1 MIVPRLGA
9 ALLVVTA
16 ALAASP
22 RAPSE
27 RSSVEPAQRITRGA
41 PQLAPSTHPAT
52 AAAQGVIDRALAAG
66 TGPGINAAIVFAD
79 RQLIAVS
86 AGVASRETQ
95 APLTPLDRMLIGS
108 VGKTFAAARAV
119 QLIESGR
126 LGLDDPIEKYLGGEP
141 WFARLP
147 NARAITVRH
156 LMTHSSGLVRYEFQ
170 PEFARDLRANPD
182 KVWRPD
188 ELIAYVFDDPAPF
201 AAGAGWEYSD
211 TNFIVLGMILERV
224 DGQPFYAQV
233 RRGLLGKMRRNRFV
247 PVTSREVPGLV
258 QGYTGD
264 GDPLTGTAGPVI
276 ADGRFIVNP
285 QFEWTGG
292 GFAGTAVDLARWA
305 RLLYTGGAFT
315 KPESLRLMIDAAVPA
330 QLGPSTKY
338 GLGVMVRA
346 QTPVG
351 EAWGHGGFF
360 PGYRTEMIFLPAR
373 GLAIAVQ
380 VNSSDP
386 KSLAVPPLRI
396 AYELAQAAR

>member
-1 MIVPRLGA
+1 MSVTTIRRA
-9 ALLVVTA
+9 AAIAAFAVALPVAVSTA
-16 ALAASP
+16 H
-22 RAPSE
+22 R
-27 RSSVEPAQRITRGA
+27 EPAQRITRGA
-41 PQLAPSTHPAT
+41 PQLAPSTHPST

-86 AGVASRETQ
+86 AGVASRETN

-108 VGKTFAAARAV
+108 VGKTFVAARAV

-126 LGLDDPIEKYLGGEP
+126 LGLDDPIEKYLDGEP

-156 LMTHSSGLVRYEFQ
+156 LMTHTSGLVRYEFK
-170 PEFARDLRANPD
+170 PEFARDLRADPD
-182 KVWRPD
+182 RTWRPE
-188 ELIAYVFDDPAPF
+188 ELIAYVFDEPAPF

-211 TNFIVLGMILERV
+211 TNYIVLGMILERV
-224 DGQPFYAQV
+224 DGQPFYAQA

-247 PVTSREVPGLV
+247 PVTSRDVPGLV

-264 GDPLTGTAGPVI
+264 GDPLTGTAGPVVEN
-276 ADGRFIVNP
+276 GRFIVNP

-305 RLLYTGGAFT
+305 NLLYTGGAFT

-338 GLGVMVRA
+338 GLGVMVRT
-346 QTPVG
+346 QTPAG

-380 VNSSDP
+380 VNTSDP
-386 KSLAVPPLRI
+386 KSLPVSPLRM
-396 AYELAQAAR
+396 AYELAQAVK